1 MITVTVL
8 AYDYAFASAI
18 MGINDLLSLA
28 GVSWNKINNLE
39 AKPKFN
45 VQIASW
51 DGKPIRTLNNL
62 MITPHCAIQDVVH
75 SDVYLVPGMAGDIEK
90 TLEINQGL
98 VEFLGKLKRATQ
110 IIGSN
115 STGSFFLAEAGL
127 LDGKTAT
134 THWGLIDTF
143 KQRYPK
149 VNLIEDSLLTH
160 DSNLLCDGG
169 GLAWF
174 DLGLHLIELFCD
186 HDTAVGSA
194 KTFILDTGRSIQ
206 MSYSPLI
213 SNRYHNDET
222 VYQIQQYIDANF
234 NSGLSIARLCEQFGL
249 THRTLIRRFKAAA
262 GLTPIEYIQ
271 QVRLNAACKYLV
283 QTNKTVDEIT
293 HAIGYSD
300 ISSFTKLFK
309 KHMGLAASHYRARY
323 QPISQH

>member
-98 VEFLGKLKRATQ
+98 VEFLGKLKGATQ

-143 KQRYPK
+143 KKRYPK

-194 KTFILDTGRSIQ
+194 KTL
-206 MSYSPLI
+206 
-213 SNRYHNDET
+213 
-222 VYQIQQYIDANF
+222 YI
-234 NSGLSIARLCEQFGL
+234 R
-249 THRTLIRRFKAAA
+249 
-262 GLTPIEYIQ
+262 
-271 QVRLNAACKYLV
+271 
-283 QTNKTVDEIT
+283 
-293 HAIGYSD
+293 
-300 ISSFTKLFK
+300 
-309 KHMGLAASHYRARY
+309 YRA
-323 QPISQH
+323 